1 MRMCGCAP
9 LACVPLSSCVTASCE
24 QRAPQDLATSMP
36 GCAGLGRASVD
47 HDYAKSCALAS
58 FAFTL
63 AVENSEDEGSG
74 KRQNTDV

>member
-1 MRMCGCAP
+1 
-9 LACVPLSSCVTASCE
+9 
-24 QRAPQDLATSMP
+24 MP